1 MFDIIIGVLVCIGAG
16 LFCYVS
22 SVVVEEKKRGKRIPL
37 FWEEDF
43 KFFNKSDTHYRDGD
57 NT

>member
-1 MFDIIIGVLVCIGAG
+1 MFDIFIGIMFCIAAG
-16 LFCYVS
+16 LFAYVS

-37 FWEEDF
+37 FWESDF
-43 KFFNKSDTHYRDGD
+43 KLFDKSSTHYRDGD